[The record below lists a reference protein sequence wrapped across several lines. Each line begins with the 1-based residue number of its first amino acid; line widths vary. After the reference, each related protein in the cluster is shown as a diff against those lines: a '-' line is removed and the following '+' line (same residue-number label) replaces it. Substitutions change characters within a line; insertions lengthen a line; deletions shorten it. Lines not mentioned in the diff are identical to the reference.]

1 MIYKFYFRHI
11 FLTLTIS
18 LLWGEIQAQGT
29 TLALGDIAFTGYN
42 CTPAANSDEFS
53 FVILKSTGITTGTTI
68 YFTDRGWKSGSCGT
82 DNFCTTA
89 DNASFPESGSHFVWT
104 SSGSL
109 SYGTHVK
116 IAGAGTSTTFTCS
129 NGSASGT
136 VLNLSNAGDQIFAL
150 QNGSGSTTIANG
162 GAGTMLTAIHANKAT
177 ASGCTYSTTSWDNCT
192 TNISVDICQS
202 ANNSNRPACLTNGT
216 NCIALLDG
224 SSNEVDNG
232 VYNCTSSN
240 NNTSG
245 AAITAMRTAINTLSN
260 WTTQNTTALTIP
272 PSGCSPLPVTW
283 IHFVAAVTDFGA
295 LLEWSTSSERNSSH
309 FDVERSE
316 NAIEWKKVGEVAGGG
331 TKNTISTY
339 YYNDVFNTEGIK
351 YVYYRIRQVDF
362 DYKFEYTPVRAAV
375 KEEGAGKYSAFTFNG
390 NPISEATSLKTF
402 LPSPGEARI
411 EISDTRGNVLF
422 SKTFQYYGGYNRFMF
437 NNEVPEIM
445 NKSGVYFVKASI
457 EGEEKTFKLVVQ

>member
-1 MIYKFYFRHI
+1 MKKITASSNFCILFTLLFI
-11 FLTLTIS
+11 GVSSLTK
-18 LLWGEIQAQGT
+18 AQT
-29 TLALGDIAFTGYN
+29 TLALGDIAFSGYN
-42 CTPAANSDEFS
+42 CTSSPDEFS
-53 FVILKSTGITTGTTI
+53 FVILKSTGITSGTKI

-82 DNFCTTA
+82 NNFCSLL
-89 DNASFPESGSHFVWT
+89 DNGFFPESGSQIVWT
-104 SSGSL
+104 SGSSL

-116 IAGAGTSTTFTCS
+116 IAGTTAS
-129 NGSASGT
+129 NGSVSGLA
-136 VLNLSNAGDQIFAL
+136 LNLPNSGDQIFAL
-150 QNGSGSTTIANG
+150 QNGAGSTDTANG
-162 GAGTMLTAIHANKAT
+162 ASGTMLTAIHVNKAT
-177 ASGCTYSTTSWDNCT
+177 ATGCSFSTTNWDNCT
-192 TNISVDICQS
+192 TNISVDICLS
-202 ANNSNRPACLTNGT
+202 ANNSNKPACLTNGT
-216 NCIALLDG
+216 NCLVLLDG
-224 SSNEVDNG
+224 SSAEVDNG

-375 KEEGAGKYSAFTFNG
+375 KEEGTGKYSAFTFNG